1 MSIKTDDELAKLK
14 VVGKIVRKALD
25 TMAAAVRIGITTA
38 ELDRIGAA
46 ILAEYGAEA
55 APPKVYGFPGSVCIS
70 VNDEAIHGIPGS
82 RALRDGDLVKLDLVA
97 VKDGLFADA
106 AVTVRVGNV
115 STTADALVRCAE
127 AAFWKAMAVAR
138 IGFRTCHIGR
148 EVERETRSNGF
159 RVMPDFGGHGVGRTI
174 HEAPSVPNYYDRTC
188 RTRLFDGLV
197 IAVEPIITTG
207 NGRGILLSDRWTFRT
222 ADRSLSAHY
231 EHTIVITKGAPLL
244 LTA

>member
-1 MSIKTDDELAKLK
+1 MSIKTSEELEKLQ

-25 TMAAAVRIGITTA
+25 KMAAAVRIGITTA
-38 ELDRIGAA
+38 ELDHVG
-46 ILAEYGAEA
+46 LQTLTDYGAEA
-55 APPKVYGFPGSVCIS
+55 APPKVYGFPGAVCIS
-70 VNDEAIHGIPGS
+70 VNDEAIHGVPGS

-115 STTADALVRCAE
+115 SKTADALVRCAE
-127 AAFWKAMAVAR
+127 AAFWKAMSVAR

-148 EVERETRSNGF
+148 EVERETRQHGF
-159 RVMPDFGGHGVGRTI
+159 SVMPEFGGHGVGRTI
-174 HEAPSVPNYYDRTC
+174 HEAPSVPNFYDRAC
-188 RTRLFDGLV
+188 RTKLSDGLV

-207 NGRGILLSDRWTFRT
+207 NGRGVLLSDRWTIRT